1 MRTQAIYAN
10 LTETVTL
17 VCEQCRRSKAVK
29 AAAVKDL
36 PQPLKLRCPCGAT
49 FGVNL
54 VMRQF
59 YRKKTRLPGTYVKY
73 DSQTGHILE
82 QGRMLVGDISRT
94 GLGFRTVYRHAILV
108 NDALSVAFTL
118 DDGQKTDIRKSVRVR
133 CIDDRFIGAE
143 FVDHGAYTDTNRI
156 LGFYLMPL

>member
-29 AAAVKDL
+29 AAAVTDL

-54 VMRQF
+54 VIRQF

-94 GLGFRTVYRHAILV
+94 GLGFRTVY
-108 NDALSVAFTL
+108 NPSF
-118 DDGQKTDIRKSVRVR
+118 G
-133 CIDDRFIGAE
+133 
-143 FVDHGAYTDTNRI
+143 
-156 LGFYLMPL
+156 